1 MNFRMETWSAAL
13 HPQACLDDLATYAFD
28 MAMGSNTLATV
39 MEGKQTR
46 QK

>member
-1 MNFRMETWSAAL
+1 MNGQPVRTRFILKRVSN
-13 HPQACLDDLATYAFD
+13 DLANYTFD
-28 MAMGSNTLATV
+28 MAMGSNALATV